1 MQPLGICMHTML
13 GELKDQSTTHNP
25 YGMGCTFQKLSWLC
39 CRAHIQSNTTPLQ
52 EPPSVSSMA
61 PLTPSQTLQAHSSS
75 LTGFEQSEILQFSEI
90 YFWGLP
96 AARKH
101 EGTPHLSELNHGCA
115 SR

>member
-1 MQPLGICMHTML
+1 
-13 GELKDQSTTHNP
+13 
-25 YGMGCTFQKLSWLC
+25 
-39 CRAHIQSNTTPLQ
+39 
-52 EPPSVSSMA
+52 MA
-61 PLTPSQTLQAHSSS
+61 PLTPSQTLQVHSSS

-115 SR
+115 SRQKEQDSSMSYTAIKLDQCLTP